1 MPEHIGKLLYEYKEM
16 NTISLENIIRIH
28 KKTRH
33 ISKLGMARG
42 TDPLNK
48 QIKKKNNLNKL
59 IFNFNRND

>member
-33 ISKLGMARG
+33 ISKLGMTRG

-48 QIKKKNNLNKL
+48 QIKKNEQS
-59 IFNFNRND
+59 